1 MTIIAILLAIAGGVF
16 GAAIGALPAFIFTG
30 VVGLAGWA
38 VALATG
44 DASIVNDVVFGP
56 FFGPHIAFAGG
67 VAAAAFAGNKKKLLD
82 LGNVTN
88 IPLGSFNDISVLLV
102 GGVFGAIGFAL
113 NYLFSSVL
121 GWTFDTVALT
131 VATSGLIARF
141 TFGSSG
147 LLGKFQPSETE
158 NKRSYFPDGATFV
171 SSIFFAAATALL
183 ASYVADMTQSGIVF
197 CISAASLMFAQMG
210 FGIPTTHH
218 ITAVAGTATLLS
230 GNIWYGVLFG
240 ILSAIIFEISGR
252 TVNSYAD
259 THIDPPAVAIAASTC
274 IAVLLFV

>member
-1 MTIIAILLAIAGGVF
+1 MTIIAILLAIAGGIF

-38 VALATG
+38 IALATG
-44 DASIVNDVVFGP
+44 DATFVNQVVFGA

-82 LGNVTN
+82 LGNVIN
-88 IPLGSFNDISVLLV
+88 IPLGSFNDVSTLIV
-102 GGVFGAIGFAL
+102 GGIFGVIGLSL
-113 NYLFSSVL
+113 NYLFSSVF
-121 GWTFDTVALT
+121 GWTFDTIALT

-141 TFGSSG
+141 AFGSSG
-147 LLGKFQPSETE
+147 LLGKFQANETE
-158 NKRSYFPDGATFV
+158 KKRSFFPDGQTF
-171 SSIFFAAATALL
+171 IFTILFAAATALL
-183 ASYVADMTQSGIVF
+183 ASYVADLTQSGIVF

-210 FGIPTTHH
+210 FKIPTTHH

-240 ILSAIIFEISGR
+240 VISAIILEITGR
-252 TVNSYAD
+252 TVNSYVD